1 MVDRGF
7 SAASAAGGQS
17 RGAVNVQQV
26 VVLLCIDF
34 AWKGTREGHSY
45 LSDRAE
51 LQLLRRANQRQ
62 ISEWKGVEQMPAN
75 VDGNTIETP
84 TNLNW
89 YALHTR
95 SRHEKTVAARLDS
108 QATEVFL
115 PLHRSRRHWKNGVQA
130 EVDLPLFPCYLF
142 ARASIFDRHRLLQ
155 TPGVLGFAATSA
167 HHSSIPDEEMTLL
180 QNETESIKE
189 EPYHYINIGK
199 SDRH

>member
-1 MVDRGF
+1 
-7 SAASAAGGQS
+7 
-17 RGAVNVQQV
+17 
-26 VVLLCIDF
+26 
-34 AWKGTREGHSY
+34 
-45 LSDRAE
+45 
-51 LQLLRRANQRQ
+51 
-62 ISEWKGVEQMPAN
+62 MPAN
-75 VDGNTIETP
+75 IDRNRFETS

-89 YALHTR
+89 YALHIR

-167 HHSSIPDEEMTLL
+167 HHSSIPDEEVALL
-180 QNETESIKE
+180 RKATESFKA
-189 EPYHYINIGK
+189 EPHPYLNTGDSVRIVMGPLAGMEGILTRRKNEHRVVLSIQAIMR
-199 SDRH
+199 SIAVEVSEFEIEPIEMSR